1 MRISF
6 LQFLFLFF
14 LGLLFF
20 ADLPQIVRVVKQ
32 KIKIYKKNKT
42 KE

>member
-20 ADLPQIVRVVKQ
+20 ADLPQLVDKTKQ
-32 KIKIYKKNKT
+32 KIKTYIKRGTKK
-42 KE
+42 

>member
-6 LQFLFLFF
+6 LQFLVLFF

-20 ADLPQIVRVVKQ
+20 ADLPQLVKGVKQ
-32 KIKIYKKNKT
+32 KIKSYKKKS
-42 KE
+42 K

>member
-6 LQFLFLFF
+6 LQFLFLLF

-20 ADLPQIVRVVKQ
+20 ADLPQLIKGVKQ
-32 KIKIYKKNKT
+32 KIKAYKKSAK
-42 KE
+42 

>member
-20 ADLPQIVRVVKQ
+20 ADLPQLIKGVKQ
-32 KIKIYKKNKT
+32 KIKAYIKKPQ
-42 KE
+42 

>member
-6 LQFLFLFF
+6 MQFLFLFF

-20 ADLPQIVRVVKQ
+20 ADLPQLVKRVKQ
-32 KIKIYKKNKT
+32 KIITYKKRSG
-42 KE
+42 